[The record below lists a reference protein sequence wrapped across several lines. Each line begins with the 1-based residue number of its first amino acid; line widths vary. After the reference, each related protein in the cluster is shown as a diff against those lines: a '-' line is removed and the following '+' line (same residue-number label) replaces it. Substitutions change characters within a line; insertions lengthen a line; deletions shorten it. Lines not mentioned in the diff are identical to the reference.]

1 MTAFHD
7 APIHQEVLGE
17 KAASLDNVHD
27 LSGRTQPI
35 VKGLRS
41 AGEIEWLVLV

>member
-1 MTAFHD
+1 MASFHD

-27 LSGRTQPI
+27 LSGRTQP
-35 VKGLRS
+35 VMKGLRS
-41 AGEIEWLVLV
+41 AGEIEGLVLI